1 MSLTQTAYLS
11 RNLIKYGGSGLVIF
25 VILWTGLVAGVKAYR
40 AAHPP
45 YTPPTTRYGVLPK
58 IVFPEKKAEKK
69 EFVLELPND
78 SLPKFAD
85 QAKVYVVYRP
95 LNTFLALEEET
106 KTAQNFQFITKPIE
120 KDQNNGIYE
129 FRNDQ
134 LNQSLVINVLDGS
147 FKISYPYLTD
157 QTLSSSGMVPTKDKA
172 IEQAKLYL
180 DQGGKLSDDL
190 AGGEKKVSFWKIED
204 SGLVPVNSQAEANI
218 VRVDF
223 FRKALEKETKILSS
237 EYGRASVSLLLTGST
252 VVGKKVVEVSYKHT
266 NIDRE
271 SYETYPIKTAEEA
284 WNDLKLGNYWPAVDN
299 KSAKVAIRKMYLAYF
314 EPVTLTNY
322 MQPIFVFEGDN
333 NFVAYIP
340 AVVDKWV
347 K

>member
-25 VILWTGLVAGVKAYR
+25 VILWTGLVAGIKAYR

-45 YTPPTTRYGVLPK
+45 YSPPTTRYGVLPK
-58 IVFPEKKAEKK
+58 IVFPEKKVEKK
-69 EFVLELPND
+69 EFVSELAND
-78 SLPKFAD
+78 SLPTFAD
-85 QAKVYVVYRP
+85 QARVYVVYRP
-95 LNTFLALEEET
+95 LNTFLALEQET
-106 KTAQNFQFITKPIE
+106 KTAQNFQFIGKPIE

-134 LNQSLVINVLDGS
+134 LNQSMVINVLNGS
-147 FKISYPYLTD
+147 FRINYPYLSD
-157 QTLSSSGMVPTKDKA
+157 QTLLATGLVPNKEKA
-172 IEQAKLYL
+172 IETAKAYL
-180 DQGGKLSDDL
+180 DQGGKLSSDL
-190 AGGEKKVSFWKIED
+190 AEGEKKVSFWKIEG
-204 SGLVPVNSQAEANI
+204 SNLSSVNAQAEANI

-223 FRKALEKETKILSS
+223 FRKVLENDTRILSS
-237 EYGRASVSLLLTGST
+237 DYGKSSVSLLLTGST
-252 VVGKKVVEVSYKHT
+252 VTSKKIVEVTYKYT

-271 SYETYPIKTAEEA
+271 SFETYPIKTADEA
-284 WNDLKLGNYWPAVDN
+284 WNDLKSGNYWPAVETN
-299 KSAKVAIRKMYLAYF
+299 SFKVAIRKMYLAYF

-333 NFVAYIP
+333 NFVAYVP
-340 AVVDKWV
+340 AISDKWT